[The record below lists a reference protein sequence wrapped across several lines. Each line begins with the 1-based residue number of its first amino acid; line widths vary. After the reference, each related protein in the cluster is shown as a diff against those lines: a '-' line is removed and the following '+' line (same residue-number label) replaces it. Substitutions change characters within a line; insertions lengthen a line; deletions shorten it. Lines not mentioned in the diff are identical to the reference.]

1 VRYVEMAI
9 NAVSLLFRQVGIQF
23 IRSKIDSASILKARS
38 GDLAMRLV
46 SVKSRALALRE
57 ARSRE
62 MGGCTSKNGN
72 EAIHVCRVLGLIDR
86 LEVLVQQMAS
96 AVRL

>member
-1 VRYVEMAI
+1 VRYVEMVI
-9 NAVSLLFRQVGIQF
+9 NAISPLFRQVGIQF
-23 IRSKIDSASILKARS
+23 IRSKIDSASILKAKS
-38 GDLAMRLV
+38 GDLTMRLV

-62 MGGCTSKNGN
+62 MGGCISKNGN
-72 EAIHVCRVLGLIDR
+72 EAIHLCRVMGLIDR